1 MHTISIIS
9 QKGGAG
15 KSTLSVHLAVEA
27 ARSGKNTAIIDLDPQ
42 ASAAN
47 WGDRR
52 EAELPVVISAHASR
66 LPQQMKLVE
75 ENGGELLIL
84 DTAPHADSAALDAA
98 KASDLVLVPCLPNIF
113 DLEASLRTV
122 ELLQTTRTPFF
133 VVLNEVAPVGTSEAD
148 EAAAVLKDRMAP
160 VCPARIAK
168 RVAFA
173 RSLSY
178 GQTAAEYEP
187 DGNAAREIQHLYKFV
202 CRHLGTLARQGVNT
216 TTQENA
222 HARQA

>member
-15 KSTLSVHLAVEA
+15 KSTLAVHLAVEA

-52 EAELPVVISAHASR
+52 EEELPVVISAHASR

-98 KASDLVLVPCLPNIF
+98 KASDLVLVPCVPNIF
-113 DLEASLRTV
+113 DLEACIRTA
-122 ELLQTTRTPFF
+122 ELLQTTGTPFF

-148 EAAAVLKDRMAP
+148 EAADVLRDRKAP

-173 RSLSY
+173 RSLAY
-178 GQTAAEYEP
+178 GQTAVEYEA
-187 DGNAAREIQHLYKFV
+187 DGNAAREIQHLYTFV
-202 CRHLGTLARQGVNT
+202 CQHLDTLTKQGVNALT
-216 TTQENA
+216 EEEA
-222 HARQA
+222 HVRQA